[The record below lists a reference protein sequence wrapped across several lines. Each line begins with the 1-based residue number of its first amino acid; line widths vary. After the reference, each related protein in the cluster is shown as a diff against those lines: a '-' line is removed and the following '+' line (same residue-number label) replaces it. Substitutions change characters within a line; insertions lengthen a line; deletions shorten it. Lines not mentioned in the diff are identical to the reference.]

1 MNDEWA
7 RETVQMYSE
16 NDVGQVSGHCLK
28 IDGKSIVAYAT
39 STDPKS
45 K

>member
-16 NDVGQVSGHCLK
+16 NEVGQVPGHFLK
-28 IDGKSIVAYAT
+28 IDGKAVVAYAT
-39 STDPKS
+39 RTDPKS